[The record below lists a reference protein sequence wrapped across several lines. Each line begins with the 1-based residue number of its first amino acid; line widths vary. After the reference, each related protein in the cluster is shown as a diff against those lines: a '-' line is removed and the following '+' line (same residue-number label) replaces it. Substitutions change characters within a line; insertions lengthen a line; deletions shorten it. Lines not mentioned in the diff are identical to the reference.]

1 MVYPSGMKRKKLN
14 LSSLP
19 ITLKYGGMQGKI
31 AESTFKSQRTR
42 FLSSQPTDSVGD
54 FWRNHFFKWT
64 HNLDNSERIREIY
77 LDNRHAIFVLK
88 LGVSSLLG
96 R

>member
-1 MVYPSGMKRKKLN
+1 MLYLVVVYMYYYDMTTYYLSMNGKKLN

-42 FLSSQPTDSVGD
+42 FLSSQPTD
-54 FWRNHFFKWT
+54 
-64 HNLDNSERIREIY
+64 Y
-77 LDNRHAIFVLK
+77 Q
-88 LGVSSLLG
+88 
-96 R
+96 

>member
-42 FLSSQPTDSVGD
+42 FLSSQPTDYQYEIFGEIIFLSGRITLIIV
-54 FWRNHFFKWT
+54 NE
-64 HNLDNSERIREIY
+64 SEKFI
-77 LDNRHAIFVLK
+77 
-88 LGVSSLLG
+88 
-96 R
+96 

>member
-31 AESTFKSQRTR
+31 AESTLKVKK
-42 FLSSQPTDSVGD
+42 LD
-54 FWRNHFFKWT
+54 F
-64 HNLDNSERIREIY
+64 
-77 LDNRHAIFVLK
+77 
-88 LGVSSLLG
+88 
-96 R
+96 

>member
-31 AESTFKSQRTR
+31 VESTLKSQGTR
-42 FLSSQPTDSVGD
+42 FLSSQLTD
-54 FWRNHFFKWT
+54 
-64 HNLDNSERIREIY
+64 Y
-77 LDNRHAIFVLK
+77 Q
-88 LGVSSLLG
+88 
-96 R
+96 